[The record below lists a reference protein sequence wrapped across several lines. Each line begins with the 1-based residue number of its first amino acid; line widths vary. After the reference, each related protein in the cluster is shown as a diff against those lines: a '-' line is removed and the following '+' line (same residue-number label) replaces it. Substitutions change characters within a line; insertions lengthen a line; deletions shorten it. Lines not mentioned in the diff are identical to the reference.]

1 MKKKF
6 NLKDILIIA
15 LSIICLC
22 LLIFI
27 IYASRKSSEMVSEML
42 ESDSE
47 LVASTVAETEKV
59 FTDYIE
65 LSEAS
70 SEKYIELYNFG
81 TDSIDLSGMKIL
93 LAGEVIGT
101 IEDGTLLAEEQYL
114 AVDLKKNPG
123 DAKVNIITLQDKD
136 GNDLA
141 GYLIP
146 QVKAGMSY
154 GKRSTDSKE
163 MGFMSPSKGT
173 ANNTKEFEY
182 VSFDGIKFSTPSGF
196 YSGAF
201 ALTLEAG
208 NGEKI
213 YYTTDG
219 TTPTTESD
227 EYVEPIMI
235 RKPSSSDAVYSKL
248 AFDYYKSSNYMGGA
262 IDRAMVV
269 NAIRVDKS
277 GNITGKAS
285 QIYFVDMARDVSY
298 RNIPIISVT
307 MDPEDL
313 IGYESGIYVSG
324 KGYDDALIAGEEH
337 ASHFSNFLSKEK
349 KNCQITFFE
358 ASKGK
363 SFETDGKI
371 GIYYNSEAYSA
382 QKAFK
387 ITMDG
392 SIWKYIGS
400 SLMDYIDGNYELI
413 VQQNIDDE
421 DIKLR
426 EYIANG
432 LMENSAVGTYEMT
445 PVALF
450 LDGEYWGMYML
461 KAPYDTKYFAKKY
474 GVSEDGL
481 NIRKY
486 YYGVYNQSFRSMTDY
501 IISNDMSVPENYEHV
516 KELMDIDS
524 YLTYVCANVYLA
536 NTNFGTTRTST
547 WKTNESTGTGYSDGK
562 WRWLMNFTADSM
574 SRSRRENYKINTF
587 MLPDL
592 HGDRVFQS
600 LLMNKEFSDRMV
612 EIMEKLIAENF
623 SEENYTEVIDRY
635 SDLMRKPAMDSHSR
649 FYGSYS
655 ESEYNIQVDDI
666 RDFFAN
672 RAEYIMEYTKEVAE
686 KGGDM
691 EYVNWYESRDS
702 VDNPEELQYSEMNE
716 STENA
721 EDNILGHENEGETDG

>member
-42 ESDSE
+42 ENDSE

-81 TDSIDLSGMKIL
+81 TDSIDLSGIKIL
-93 LAGEVIGT
+93 LAGEEIGT
-101 IEDGTLLAEEQYL
+101 IGDGTLIDKNQYI
-114 AVDLKKNPG
+114 AIDLKKNPG
-123 DAKVNIITLQDKD
+123 DAKANIITLKDKD
-136 GNDLA
+136 GNDIA
-141 GYLIP
+141 GYLLP
-146 QVKAGMSY
+146 QITAGKSY
-154 GKRSTDSKE
+154 GKRSADSKE
-163 MGFMSPSKGT
+163 MGFMSPTKGK
-173 ANNTKEFEY
+173 ANDPKEIEY

-201 ALTLEAG
+201 PLTLEAG
-208 NGEKI
+208 PGEKI

-219 TTPTTESD
+219 TMPTTKSD
-227 EYVEPIMI
+227 EYVEPIML
-235 RKPSSSDAVYSKL
+235 RKPSSSDAVYSKI
-248 AFDYYKSSNYMGGA
+248 AFDHYQTAKYTGGA

-269 NAIRVDKS
+269 NAIRVDGS
-277 GNITGKAS
+277 GKVTGQAS
-285 QIYFVDMARDVSY
+285 QIYFIDMARDVSY

-324 KGYDDALIAGEEH
+324 KGYDDALIAGEAH
-337 ASHFSNFLSKEK
+337 PSNFANYLSKEK
-349 KNCQITFFE
+349 KDCQVTFFE

-363 SFETDGKI
+363 SLESDGKI
-371 GIYYNSEAYSA
+371 GIYYNSEVNSV

-392 SIWKYIGS
+392 SIWKYVGS
-400 SLMDYIDGNYELI
+400 SLLDYIDGNYELI
-413 VQQNIDDE
+413 VQQNLDDE

-432 LMENSAVGTYEMT
+432 LMEDTAVGTYEMT
-445 PVALF
+445 PVVLF
-450 LDGEYWGMYML
+450 LNGEYWGAYML
-461 KAPYDTKYFAKKY
+461 KAPYDTKYFAKEY

-486 YYGVYNQSFRSMTDY
+486 YYGVYNQSFRTLTDY
-501 IISNDMSVPENYEHV
+501 ITTNDMSVPENYEHV
-516 KELMDIDS
+516 KEIMDIDS
-524 YLTYVCANVYLA
+524 YLTYVCGNIYLA
-536 NTNFGTTRTST
+536 NSKLGTTRTST
-547 WKTNESTGTGYSDGK
+547 WKTVDASGTGYSDGR
-562 WRWLMNFTADSM
+562 WRWLMDFTGDTMNST
-574 SRSRRENYKINTF
+574 RKQNYKINTF
-587 MLPDL
+587 MQPGV

-600 LLMNKEFSDRMV
+600 LLMNKEFCNRMV
-612 EIMEKLIAENF
+612 EVMEKLIAENF
-623 SEENYTEVIDRY
+623 SKENYTEVIEYY
-635 SDLMRKPAMDSHSR
+635 SNLMKKPAMDSHSR
-649 FYGSYS
+649 FYSSYS
-655 ESEYNIQVDDI
+655 ETEFSMQVDNI
-666 RDFFAN
+666 YTFFEN
-672 RAEYIMEYTKEVAE
+672 RADYIMQYTRELAQ

-691 EYVNWYESRDS
+691 AYVQQYEEQALEE
-702 VDNPEELQYSEMNE
+702 NPDEQTYEELN
-716 STENA
+716 STEDNGDETVVQEN
-721 EDNILGHENEGETDG
+721 EDNTDG